1 MALGRWYN
9 YDGVLLSYRSVTA
22 SGGDGDGGKAVFDR
36 IDASKLQ
43 GALKNASML
52 TSLEVGV
59 SYNSRC
65 HDMWV
70 CPSCCGCALYS
81 MKVCRPTCC
90 QH

>member
-1 MALGRWYN
+1 MALGRWYD

-22 SGGDGDGGKAVFDR
+22 SGGDGDGDGGKAVFER

-59 SYNSRC
+59 SYIAVV
-65 HDMWV
+65 MT
-70 CPSCCGCALYS
+70 CGCVLA
-81 MKVCRPTCC
+81 VVGV
-90 QH
+90 H

>member
-1 MALGRWYN
+1 MPIALGRWYN
-9 YDGVLLSYRSVTA
+9 GVLLSYRSVTA

-59 SYNSRC
+59 SYIAVV
-65 HDMWV
+65 MT
-70 CPSCCGCALYS
+70 CGCVLAVVGVHYIA
-81 MKVCRPTCC
+81 
-90 QH
+90 